1 MQIKMANGNS
11 TNYPRSDFK
20 RIVVPEAEI
29 AQIVSRL
36 AREITADYYG
46 KKLLLCGILKGAFIF
61 MADLCR
67 QIDLP
72 AELTFLNASSYGTS
86 STSAGV
92 VKIEKIEKIEEF
104 SAFSRYFGYEILIID
119 DILDTGNTFFALG
132 EFLKNKGFANIEFC
146 ALLDK
151 PEKRESEVYVK
162 YIGKKIPN
170 EFVVGYGLDYNEKYR
185 GLPYIAALDEKI
197 YNQENNSY

>member
-1 MQIKMANGNS
+1 MADGKNI
-11 TNYPRSDFK
+11 NYPMSDFK
-20 RIVVPEAEI
+20 RIIVPEAEI
-29 AQIVSRL
+29 AQIISRL
-36 AREITADYYG
+36 AHQITADYSG

-72 AELTFLNASSYGTS
+72 AELTFINASSYGTS

-92 VKIEKIEKIEEF
+92 VKIEKNEKIEEF
-104 SAFSRYFGYEILIID
+104 SPLSRYFGYEILIID
-119 DILDTGNTFFALG
+119 DILDTGNTFLTIGKF
-132 EFLKNKGFANIEFC
+132 FKNKGFASIEFC

-151 PEKRESEVYVK
+151 PERRESEVSVK
-162 YIGKKIPN
+162 YIGKQIEN

-197 YNQENNSY
+197 FNQENNSY